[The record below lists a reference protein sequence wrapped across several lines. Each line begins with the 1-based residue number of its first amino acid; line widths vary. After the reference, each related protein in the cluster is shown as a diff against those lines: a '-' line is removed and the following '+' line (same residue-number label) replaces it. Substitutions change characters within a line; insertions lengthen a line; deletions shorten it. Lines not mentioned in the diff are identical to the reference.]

1 MHDLAGLIAA
11 LHRPRL
17 LVQAARFGV
26 DDYRRTHRLPRL
38 LRTAVIPGTGPAI
51 LALIEIE
58 RELNDQRRQPGAPY
72 SPAVHVDVLIALLG
86 EARALRAQ
94 IDVTDGEATGMRP
107 EPRPSFPPHRRQEPV
122 QSPDPVQAGDRSRAC
137 A

>member
-38 LRTAVIPGTGPAI
+38 LGTAVLPGTDPAI

-58 RELNDQRRQPGAPY
+58 RELNDRRRQPGAPY

-94 IDVTDGEATGMRP
+94 VDVADSEATGMRP
-107 EPRPSFPPHRRQEPV
+107 EPRPSFPPHRRLEPV
-122 QSPDPVQAGDRSRAC
+122 Q
-137 A
+137 